1 MHALILW
8 LPLLA
13 PLATPI
19 QNPDPAPAPPPA
31 PEVRGDADKDALPN
45 PFLALTP
52 EQALVEAA
60 KTKRLTVMVFV
71 HPSEKPSQLFE
82 AAAMKDRATLQWLK
96 DNAIAIHE
104 SAEDPNGW
112 IQKHGI
118 RDLPSVD
125 VRSSDGRMLERIIGN
140 VTPAELLNR
149 LQGAQRAQNTTE
161 EPTGSAAEDPL
172 SWLAYAHNLM
182 ARGATADEAAK
193 AFFWCLDNGE
203 AKMPGFL
210 EANLSTILQRLI
222 RLKRFSKE
230 VETTLRLHRD
240 RLHDRV
246 TSGEGTVF
254 DSHALALYGQYM
266 RDLDDPTRACRQLKP
281 TTAQAKLNRQVLLW
295 NVLEYAIAYR
305 SYDLALEVFPDPN
318 TEIARRLVALEI
330 ARKGSAQGTTSMPR
344 PPGVEP
350 EEDAETDGPKL
361 PKVPPAIPLP
371 GVRTDA
377 DGIAYDAAL
386 LFEVLV
392 TQGRGTQANAL
403 MVMVTDYV
411 PTADVYGYFIERAH
425 RVQALELAQTIA
437 DRGTERVPEADV
449 AKILATLKRTR
460 PNKPR

>member
-1 MHALILW
+1 M
-8 LPLLA
+8 
-13 PLATPI
+13 
-19 QNPDPAPAPPPA
+19 
-31 PEVRGDADKDALPN
+31 PN

-52 EQALVEAA
+52 EQALVETA
-60 KTKRLTVMVFV
+60 KTKRLTVMSVRAPV
-71 HPSEKPSQLFE
+71 RKTL
-82 AAAMKDRATLQWLK
+82 AALRSGAMKDRATLQWLK

-305 SYDLALEVFPDPN
+305 SYDLALEVFPD

-330 ARKGSAQGTTSMPR
+330 ARKGSKEPPPCTASSGARARRRRGATTQATS
-344 PPGVEP
+344 PPG
-350 EEDAETDGPKL
+350 D
-361 PKVPPAIPLP
+361 PPARRAHRCRWHRVRCRTALRGARHP
-371 GVRTDA
+371 GPRHPGKRL
-377 DGIAYDAAL
+377 DGDGDRLRAHGGRLWL
-386 LFEVLV
+386 LH
-392 TQGRGTQANAL
+392 R
-403 MVMVTDYV
+403 
-411 PTADVYGYFIERAH
+411 RAH
-425 RVQALELAQTIA
+425 RVQAWNSPRPSQIA
-437 DRGTERVPEADV
+437 APSGCP
-449 AKILATLKRTR
+449 KRTLPRSWR
-460 PNKPR
+460 P